1 MQKLIEK
8 IKKLLA
14 LSVSSNENEA
24 AIAAQK
30 AQELLVLHNL
40 EISDLSDSDNEIL
53 EVDIEESGKIY
64 DWKLTLSHGVAIANS
79 CKSLK
84 WNYRGKGA
92 KLVFYG
98 NKTNTMICQHLYE
111 YLVGAIQNSS
121 KEHKG
126 KGTSY
131 LNSFKV
137 GCANRLAHRL
147 IEKRNKMK
155 ESGVT
160 GTSDT
165 PSVPAI
171 VVRSMF
177 EKQEGAVNEYVKN
190 IGMPIKLVS
199 TLKESDL
206 LDTKKRSAMSEG
218 YKAADKIN
226 LHQQIN
232 PSNSRELKRLGTG
245 N

>member
-1 MQKLIEK
+1 
-8 IKKLLA
+8 
-14 LSVSSNENEA
+14 
-24 AIAAQK
+24 
-30 AQELLVLHNL
+30 
-40 EISDLSDSDNEIL
+40 
-53 EVDIEESGKIY
+53 
-64 DWKLTLSHGVAIANS
+64 
-79 CKSLK
+79 
-84 WNYRGKGA
+84 
-92 KLVFYG
+92 
-98 NKTNTMICQHLYE
+98 
-111 YLVGAIQNSS
+111 
-121 KEHKG
+121 
-126 KGTSY
+126 
-131 LNSFKV
+131 
-137 GCANRLAHRL
+137 
-147 IEKRNKMK
+147 
-155 ESGVT
+155 VT